1 MAHKFDGLADCT
13 ENPRT
18 AVVLRVN
25 RGVHKAMENRVV
37 RDDRLDESSHATQMY
52 GATGDVFGPVA
63 HAERAVGALDDP
75 LGPLRNIVRRWR
87 LLVVVLAVGA
97 LLGWLSGVVATEADT
112 APIAI
117 DHYQAKHVLVL
128 DSNVPDTQ
136 AILGVRN
143 LNVLA
148 KRITIGD
155 VPTAVAESVGV
166 SQTAASTQ
174 IRVLIRSDSESL
186 DLIAVGTTPAQ
197 AEAIADAYA
206 AELLGYLG
214 AEAQQYANDAIASA
228 ESRLGEAEA
237 NLAQTRTDLR
247 AAEAQGDE
255 RTVALL
261 GQDEQQFISARII
274 ANAALLEA
282 RADGV
287 PVVPIESLQAASGRA
302 SVISQD
308 RFGELV
314 DNASIGQ
321 NIEALF
327 GDDVEAESDSGA
339 LSAVSNR
346 LPNGMLPRVAT
357 GALLGLLAGIII
369 ALVLNRLDNRV
380 RSKRQVEAL
389 LDLPVIA
396 EVPSL
401 TRTHRRAVEMHA
413 RENPRSQFAEQ
424 YRAIAS
430 TLSYA
435 RRARH
440 TNGQV
445 VLVTSPGPSE
455 GKTTT
460 VANLG
465 AMLAES
471 GERVLLMNCDFR
483 RPRLHLLTG
492 SDYEPMDLN
501 KTQIPDVELISNVVE
516 NSDALPTEVIAAQR
530 SVIKKAM
537 KLYDLI
543 LIDTAP
549 LLATNDAV
557 DLLDLVDDVV
567 LVMRAGKTTMHA
579 ADRAAEILDRRRA
592 HVLGVAITDVDA
604 RHSADYYYYGGY
616 YEEQATTSGKR
627 FSWLRRKTDID
638 LVDVVDLSDV
648 DVDADDGSALASPV
662 ARGN

>member
-1 MAHKFDGLADCT
+1 
-13 ENPRT
+13 
-18 AVVLRVN
+18 
-25 RGVHKAMENRVV
+25 MENRVV

-52 GATGDVFGPVA
+52 GATEDVLGPVT
-63 HAERAVGALDDP
+63 HADRGAGVLEDP
-75 LGPLRNIVRRWR
+75 LGPLRNILRRWR
-87 LLVVVLAVGA
+87 MLVLFLAVGG

-112 APIAI
+112 APVAI

-148 KRITIGD
+148 KRITIGE
-155 VPTAVAESVGV
+155 VPNAVAESVGV
-166 SQTAASTQ
+166 TPTAAATQ

-186 DLIAVGTTPAQ
+186 DLVAIGTTPAQ
-197 AEAIADAYA
+197 AEALADAYA
-206 AELLGYLG
+206 TELLRYLN
-214 AEAQQYANDAIASA
+214 AEAEQYAADAIASA
-228 ESRLGEAEA
+228 ESRLAEAEA
-237 NLAQTRTDLR
+237 NLAATRNNLRIAR
-247 AAEAQGDE
+247 AAEDE
-255 RTVALL
+255 RTENLL
-261 GQDEQQFISARII
+261 VQDEQQFISARII
-274 ANAALLEA
+274 ANAAVLEA

-287 PVVPIESLQAASGRA
+287 PIVPIESLQSAAGKSA
-302 SVISQD
+302 VISQD
-308 RFGELV
+308 RFGELI

-327 GDDVEAESDSGA
+327 GDDVESQSDTGA
-339 LSAVSNR
+339 LSAVSSR
-346 LPNGMLPRVAT
+346 LPNGMLPRVGS
-357 GALLGLLAGIII
+357 GALLGLLAGVII
-369 ALVLNRLDNRV
+369 AMVLNRLDNRV

-401 TRTHRRAVEMHA
+401 ARTHKRAAEMHA
-413 RENPRSQFAEQ
+413 RENPRSRFAEQ

-435 RRARH
+435 RRSRR
-440 TNGQV
+440 TTGQV

-465 AMLAES
+465 AMLAEA

-483 RPRLHLLTG
+483 RPRLHVLTG
-492 SDYEPMDLN
+492 SEYQPMDLN

-616 YEEQATTSGKR
+616 YEERPVVETGR
-627 FSWLRRKTDID
+627 FSWFRRRADID
-638 LVDVVDLSDV
+638 LSDDVVDLV
-648 DVDADDGSALASPV
+648 DSENELSSTGAKK
-662 ARGN
+662 

>member
-1 MAHKFDGLADCT
+1 
-13 ENPRT
+13 
-18 AVVLRVN
+18 
-25 RGVHKAMENRVV
+25 MEIPAV
-37 RDDRLDESSHATQMY
+37 RDDRYDESSHASSHFGSTEDLL
-52 GATGDVFGPVA
+52 GPTASGRGDL
-63 HAERAVGALDDP
+63 EDP
-75 LGPLRNIVRRWR
+75 LGPIRNVMRRWR
-87 LLVVVLAVGA
+87 LLLSLVILGG
-97 LLGWLSGVVATEADT
+97 LLGWLSGVVAIESDT
-112 APIAI
+112 APIAV
-117 DHYQAKHVLVL
+117 DHYEARHVLVL

-148 KRITIGD
+148 KRVTIGE
-155 VPTAVAESVGV
+155 VPTSVAASVGLAPLD
-166 SQTAASTQ
+166 AAAQ

-186 DLIAVGTTPAQ
+186 DLVAVGRTPAE
-197 AEAIADAYA
+197 AEALADSYA
-206 AELLGYLG
+206 AELLNFLG
-214 AEAQQYANDAIASA
+214 LEAEVYANDAEVSAQTRLAQA
-228 ESRLGEAEA
+228 ESNLAETRASLREAEA
-237 NLAQTRTDLR
+237 L
-247 AAEAQGDE
+247 GDE
-255 RTVALL
+255 REIILL
-261 GQDEQQFISARII
+261 EQDEQQFLSARIL
-274 ANAALLEA
+274 ANAALLDIQ
-282 RADGV
+282 ADGI
-287 PVVPIESLQAASGRA
+287 PVVPIETLQRA
-302 SVISQD
+302 EGNATIITQN

-321 NIEALF
+321 NIEVLF
-327 GDDVEAESDSGA
+327 GDESESESNVGA

-346 LPNGMLPRVAT
+346 LPNGMIPRI
-357 GALLGLLAGIII
+357 GGGGILGLLLGIGV

-401 TRTHRRAVEMHA
+401 NRAQRRAAEIHA
-413 RENPRSQFAEQ
+413 REHPRSRFAEQ
-424 YRAIAS
+424 YRGLAS

-435 RRARH
+435 RRARGSR
-440 TNGQV
+440 GQV

-465 AMLAES
+465 AMLAEA
-471 GERVLLMNCDFR
+471 GESVLLMNCDFR

-492 SDYEPMDLN
+492 SEYVPMDLN
-501 KTQIPDVELISNVVE
+501 RTQIPEVELISNVVE

-537 KLYDLI
+537 RLYDLI

-567 LVMRAGKTTMHA
+567 LVIRAGKTTMHA
-579 ADRAAEILDRRRA
+579 ADRAAEVLDRRRS
-592 HVLGVAITDVDA
+592 HVLGIAITDVDA

-616 YEEQATTSGKR
+616 YDDRPTTPQGGR
-627 FSWLRRKTDID
+627 FDRFRRKPDID
-638 LVDVVDLSDV
+638 LVEE
-648 DVDADDGSALASPV
+648 AEKDDGDSDLDDDAHVAASGTD
-662 ARGN
+662 RS